1 MPWDRISIEWDDAS
15 ALLLQRFG
23 LLGADELAAV
33 RGERDRLLEL
43 LVAHYE
49 KPREHLDRQLAEF
62 ELRYVG
68 LAA

>member
-1 MPWDRISIEWDDAS
+1 MPWDRIAIEWEEARS
-15 ALLLQRFG
+15 LLLHRFG
-23 LLGADELAAV
+23 LLSEDDLAAV

-49 KPREHLDRQLAEF
+49 KPRDHLDRQLAEF